1 MGFSKKDLGD
11 VVWSSKTGRDPVFLT
26 SRPKDIDYPQL
37 LSIQTLDRR
46 TTGATLFQMERRP
59 FICSGLVQAE
69 TAYRRTNTDVS
80 GTARASSTLPTRCRS
95 FLRDDPIGAVL
106 GHNTIVVR
114 PAAFSSAVNAIRLVG
129 GQVHP
134 VHAQIFLKVVD
145 CVNGGGG
152 GVWHVPNVARALC
165 TTSREHGSTSRH
177 SVTLSSMKTN
187 PIPVSVE
194 RLLLTP

>member
-11 VVWSSKTGRDPVFLT
+11 VVWSSETGRDPVFLT

-95 FLRDDPIGAVL
+95 FLRDDPIGAVFGPQYHRRAPGGFFL
-106 GHNTIVVR
+106 SGQRHTSSWRASPPGTR
-114 PAAFSSAVNAIRLVG
+114 PDLPES
-129 GQVHP
+129 
-134 VHAQIFLKVVD
+134 
-145 CVNGGGG
+145 C
-152 GVWHVPNVARALC
+152 
-165 TTSREHGSTSRH
+165 
-177 SVTLSSMKTN
+177 
-187 PIPVSVE
+187 
-194 RLLLTP
+194 